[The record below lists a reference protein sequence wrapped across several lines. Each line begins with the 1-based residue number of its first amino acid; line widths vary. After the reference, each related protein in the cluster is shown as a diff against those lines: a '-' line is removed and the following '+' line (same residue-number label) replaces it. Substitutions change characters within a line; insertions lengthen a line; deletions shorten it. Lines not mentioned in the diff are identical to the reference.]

1 MTISYSNFNSG
12 VLPPYQG
19 PGNDVQSALSTG
31 TYDVTKYAQAYVG
44 GKSKSKKSVKSKSK
58 KSVKSKSKKSVKS
71 KSKKSVKSKSK
82 KSVKSKYTIN
92 CKKPKGKIERRFCK
106 SVKNLHK

>member
-71 KSKKSVKSKSK
+71 K
-82 KSVKSKYTIN
+82 YTIN
-92 CKKPKGKIERRFCK
+92 CKKPKHKIERRFCK

>member
-44 GKSKSKKSVKSKSK
+44 GKSKSKKSK
-58 KSVKSKSKKSVKS
+58 KSVKSKSKKST
-71 KSKKSVKSKSK
+71 KSVKSKSK
-82 KSVKSKYTIN
+82 KNKSEERKYVKRKYTID
-92 CKKPKGKIERRFCK
+92 CLKPNGIVEKRFCK
-106 SVKNLHK
+106 SKLAL

>member
-71 KSKKSVKSKSK
+71 KSKKSVKSK
-82 KSVKSKYTIN
+82 YTIN